1 MAFPVI
7 QAGSVSA
14 NVHVHMRYGTPNA
27 DNSVS
32 AGLANEKTYFVP
44 ILTRNIG
51 VYCVGTFG
59 SGSASG
65 TVAIE
70 RSPNGTV
77 AFQPVASISGSQF
90 TTIPVYADE
99 VLRVRT
105 TWTSA
110 IAAAGIGMSVDVH
123 FVY

>member
-7 QAGSVSA
+7 QAGSISA
-14 NVHVHMRYGTPNA
+14 NYHVHMRYGTPNTG
-27 DNSVS
+27 NSAS

-51 VYCVGTFG
+51 VYCVGAFG

-65 TVAIE
+65 TVAID
-70 RSPNGTV
+70 RSPQGS
-77 AFQPVASISGSQF
+77 AFVNIASISASQF

-99 VLRVRT
+99 VIRVRT
-105 TWTSA
+105 TWSSA